1 MAGTLLSSPGPLPPP
16 FVRAMA
22 KSQQPPHYARFSNY
36 RAKRKNK
43 YLLCVYFHKLERQKT

>member
-1 MAGTLLSSPGPLPPP
+1 MAGTLLSSPEPLPPP

-43 YLLCVYFHKLERQKT
+43 YLLCVYFHKLEIQKA